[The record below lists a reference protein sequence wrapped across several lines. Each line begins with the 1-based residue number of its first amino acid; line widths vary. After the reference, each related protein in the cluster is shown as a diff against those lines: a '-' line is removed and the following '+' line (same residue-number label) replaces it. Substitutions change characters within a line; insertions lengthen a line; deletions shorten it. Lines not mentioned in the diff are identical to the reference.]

1 MARKILL
8 ALLVLV
14 ALFVFTG
21 CIGGGGSS
29 PVQQV
34 LAWVTG
40 IVSKFRA
47 EPIQGATVTLK
58 ETGQSATTNQK
69 GEFRF
74 STIYRGTGTLR
85 AEAPGYLPL
94 EWPVEITDQGASV
107 HLRLVSLS
115 DYSASL
121 FATLT
126 GATDTA
132 GTMRWQNGT
141 VRYYIDRSGPWRP
154 EFDVWLRE
162 AFTLWSMAAR
172 RAISFAEGDS
182 SAPLRIRAVPGSP
195 CGYASAAGCGGPT
208 ALGPNGEITAAIIE
222 LAAPY
227 ADQKIVVHEVGHV
240 LSLYGHSPNPED
252 VMYPG
257 GTLRPTT
264 PSNTEAAVA
273 AVLYGNPP
281 GTTLPNIAMPQD
293 SIPAV
298 RVAAAGPLP
307 QATGPQLW
315 PGPSR
320 DGRLGWWEGLMCR
333 FALFAPLCGDWPALK
348 AIGGL

>member
-1 MARKILL
+1 MARKLVL
-8 ALLVLV
+8 ALLTLA

-29 PVQQV
+29 PVQQA

-40 IVSKFRA
+40 IVSKFRG

-58 ETGQSATTNQK
+58 ETGQSTTTDRQ
-69 GEFRF
+69 GEFRMGT
-74 STIYRGTGTLR
+74 SYRGTGTLR

-94 EWPVEITDQGASV
+94 EWPVEITDRGASV

-126 GATDTA
+126 GATDTS

-141 VRYYIDRSGPWRP
+141 VRYYVDRSGPWRP
-154 EFDVWLRE
+154 EFDAWLQE

-172 RAISFAEGDS
+172 RAVSFVEGDS

-208 ALGPNGEITAAIIE
+208 ALGPNGEITAAVIE

-227 ADQKIVVHEVGHV
+227 ADQKVVVHEVGHV

-264 PSNTEAAVA
+264 PSNAEAAVA
-273 AVLYGNPP
+273 AVLYANPP
-281 GTTLPNIAMPQD
+281 GTTLPNVAMPQD
-293 SIPAV
+293 PIPAI
-298 RVAAAGPLP
+298 RVAADPIP
-307 QATGPQLW
+307 QTPGPQVS
-315 PGPSR
+315 PDRVPDAR
-320 DGRLGWWEGLMCR
+320 PGWWEELMCR
-333 FALFAPLCGDWPALK
+333 FALFAPLCGDQSVLR
-348 AIGGL
+348 AIGGP